1 MELKGTLIYS
11 RMKFE
16 KVYDMPIEEDV
27 VFQDITDF
35 IMENK
40 LGKEFFDIIGV
51 LENEDDG
58 YVSSDTNS
66 IYSLVEDE
74 IDEFQVSLGE
84 HFPDVTFTIDEA
96 NDIYYNV
103 EDVDEDLVDL
113 CLTHVISNTKE
124 IATFDF
130 SSYYLVEASNDSQ
143 LGEYCLEEIGGV
155 EELSREQLE
164 SYFDYEAYGRD
175 IRISGNAIDC
185 DGVYLMGGR

>member
-1 MELKGTLIYS
+1 MELKGTVHYDRLNF
-11 RMKFE
+11 K
-16 KVYDMPIEEDV
+16 KKYDMPIEEDV
-27 VFQDITDF
+27 VFQDITDY
-35 IMENK
+35 IMDNR
-40 LGKEFFDIIGV
+40 LGKEFFNLLDIV
-51 LENEDDG
+51 ENKDDG
-58 YVSSDTNS
+58 WDSTDSND
-66 IYSLVEDE
+66 ILHFVEEE
-74 IDEFQVSLGE
+74 IDEFEVTLGE
-84 HFPDVTFTIDEA
+84 HFPDITFTIDEA
-96 NDIYYNV
+96 NDIHYNV

-113 CLTHVISNTKE
+113 CLTHVISNTRE
-124 IATFDF
+124 IASFDF

>member
-1 MELKGTLIYS
+1 MELKGTVHYDRLNFK
-11 RMKFE
+11 R
-16 KVYDMPIEEDV
+16 VYDMSIDEED

-35 IMENK
+35 IMDNR
-40 LGKEFFDIIGV
+40 LGKEFYELIGV
-51 LENEDDG
+51 DYN
-58 YVSSDTNS
+58 NS
-66 IYSLVEDE
+66 TVGNDRYDIRSFVEDE

-84 HFPDVTFTIDEA
+84 HFPDVTFTIEEA

-103 EDVDEDLVDL
+103 QDVDEDLVDL
-113 CLTHVISNTKE
+113 CLTHVISNTRE
-124 IATFDF
+124 IASFDF

>member
-1 MELKGTLIYS
+1 MELKGTVHYDRLNFK
-11 RMKFE
+11 R
-16 KVYDMPIEEDV
+16 VYDMPIDEED

-35 IMENK
+35 IMDNR
-40 LGKEFFDIIGV
+40 LGKEFYELIGV
-51 LENEDDG
+51 DYN
-58 YVSSDTNS
+58 NS
-66 IYSLVEDE
+66 TVGNDRYDIRSFVEDE

-84 HFPDVTFTIDEA
+84 HFPDVTFTIEEA

-103 EDVDEDLVDL
+103 QDVDEDLVDL
-113 CLTHVISNTKE
+113 CLTYVISNTRE
-124 IATFDF
+124 IASFDF